1 MIKKNAKNILFSAI
15 AYIIVLI
22 VCMAMFLPRNVG
34 GTFDAT
40 GSPSATYEASD
51 VSQEIRCKLEQDGT
65 YIILSP
71 DPQLMFAVED
81 IKTECIKLT
90 VVSQNE
96 QNVPFEIYTA
106 LNDGK
111 FSEERCYKGNIFKGN
126 QSAVVDIPKGEY
138 SYLRVDIDQINVKFE
153 SVELFTSEPT
163 LVPYKPKFPVGHYVV
178 TAILPLIMAVFAWL
192 LNKRLKIVEKVI
204 TSLSKNKYKIL
215 TVSIFTVV
223 ALLVAVLI
231 ELIFGLIYTQQ
242 FNVYRWIVFAG
253 VSELV
258 VTFVFGYKCLKEN
271 PEKVFLPIVLILGMV
286 MLFSLPIQHI
296 CWDLDSHY
304 PWAVQAS
311 YPGTTYVTNSYN
323 AIDFAYPQTTI
334 SSDDNYVEDL
344 KYLSQADKEFLSE
357 KESELSIAHLPAG
370 IFIAVTRWFGGGFVA
385 KYNLGR
391 LAYLLIYSFV
401 CYFAIKKIKSGK
413 MILSI
418 ICLFPTNL
426 FLATNYAYDW
436 CVTAFTILG
445 TAYFVSELQ
454 EPDKPITIKDT
465 IIMGLAFAVGALPKL
480 VYIILMGMTLFVR
493 KNWTSKKDK
502 QRYYLVLGIM
512 FAVVFAMFLL
522 RSTSSL
528 SGSGDTRGGAVNPAE
543 QVSGILGNPLNY
555 AKVLFNFLLRY
566 LSIPNMKEYISNFA
580 YLGA

>member
-1 MIKKNAKNILFSAI
+1 MR
-15 AYIIVLI
+15 VL
-22 VCMAMFLPRNVG
+22 
-34 GTFDAT
+34 
-40 GSPSATYEASD
+40 E
-51 VSQEIRCKLEQDGT
+51 
-65 YIILSP
+65 
-71 DPQLMFAVED
+71 
-81 IKTECIKLT
+81 
-90 VVSQNE
+90 
-96 QNVPFEIYTA
+96 
-106 LNDGK
+106 
-111 FSEERCYKGNIFKGN
+111 
-126 QSAVVDIPKGEY
+126 
-138 SYLRVDIDQINVKFE
+138 
-153 SVELFTSEPT
+153 
-163 LVPYKPKFPVGHYVV
+163 
-178 TAILPLIMAVFAWL
+178 
-192 LNKRLKIVEKVI
+192 
-204 TSLSKNKYKIL
+204 
-215 TVSIFTVV
+215 
-223 ALLVAVLI
+223 VL
-231 ELIFGLIYTQQ
+231 
-242 FNVYRWIVFAG
+242 
-253 VSELV
+253 
-258 VTFVFGYKCLKEN
+258 
-271 PEKVFLPIVLILGMV
+271 
-286 MLFSLPIQHI
+286 
-296 CWDLDSHY
+296 
-304 PWAVQAS
+304 
-311 YPGTTYVTNSYN
+311 
-323 AIDFAYPQTTI
+323 
-334 SSDDNYVEDL
+334 VEDL

-528 SGSGDTRGGAVNPAE
+528 SGSGDTRAGVWHIGQSAQLREGTV
-543 QVSGILGNPLNY
+543 Q
-555 AKVLFNFLLRY
+555 LL
-566 LSIPNMKEYISNFA
+566 A
-580 YLGA
+580 